1 MTMTPEKTLRMRELY
16 EEMCDIMD
24 GADWTSY
31 ARIREIILASELKHE
46 VAETYSEEDAT
57 NQRGE
62 KVEYKTTIQDNIQ
75 GAYTG
80 ISVKNTWEEQLK
92 YLEEEKIG
100 CYPEHYFARFTK
112 GGKIAEVYVLCGE
125 DVLQL
130 IIPPIKRKFDR
141 GGFTKKGTVLADQ
154 RLAHTIGK
162 TKILKYGKKIR

>member
-1 MTMTPEKTLRMRELY
+1 MTPAKTLRMRELY

-31 ARIREIILASELKHE
+31 ARIREIIRASELKHE

-57 NQRGE
+57 NQKGE
-62 KVEYKTTIQDNIQ
+62 KVEYKTTIQENIQ

-112 GGKIAEVYVLCGE
+112 GGKIAEVYVLSGE

-130 IIPPIKRKFDR
+130 IIPPIKRKFER

-154 RLAHTIGK
+154 RLAHTISK
-162 TKILKYGKKIR
+162 TKIIKYGTKIR

>member
-1 MTMTPEKTLRMRELY
+1 MTSEQIIRGRELY

-31 ARIREIILASELKHE
+31 ARIREIVLAAELGHK

-57 NQRGE
+57 NQKGE
-62 KVEYKTTIQDNIQ
+62 KVEYKTTIQNNIQ

-112 GGKIAEVYVLCGE
+112 GGKIGEVYVLSGE

-130 IIPPIKRKFDR
+130 IIPPIKRKFER
-141 GGFTKKGTVLADQ
+141 GGYTKKGTVLADQ
-154 RLAHTIGK
+154 RLAHTITK
-162 TKILKYGKKIR
+162 TNILKYGTKIR